1 MKPGEDHAYLGTLMS
16 LKQEIE
22 NRLRTLQGHYEQL
35 ARRVPINR
43 LNEGLLPENAR
54 DTEFL
59 ECLNNIMWETR
70 DIESLI
76 NTAYA
81 RHGKAVHFLDT
92 SLYRFWEET
101 ARPSWQAVRKI
112 YADHHP
118 DGWGEQ
124 LLMEAETLVVQ
135 ARPRQDIAW
144 TVRAALTYL
153 DEMLDEDD
161 ERREEIFDFDG
172 AHTLLESPLFQPDM
186 WAENNRQLRPFVR
199 RQTDAWFPKDV
210 RVRIESLYH
219 ALLFGNWLASIAL
232 ARAVLEYAILHRA
245 RDLQI
250 DTTEPGDSR
259 RTAGLSVLVTR
270 SARVRPDLSE
280 AMGYLVARGN
290 EVMHPVRTPTRTE
303 PDLREIAFKCVEKAR
318 SVVEKLYRHEEG
330 GAN

>member
-1 MKPGEDHAYLGTLMS
+1 MLIWGPKCHLS
-16 LKQEIE
+16 QEIE
-22 NRLRTLQGHYEQL
+22 NRLPDPSGHYEQL

-43 LNEGLLPENAR
+43 LNEACFRRMQR

-161 ERREEIFDFDG
+161 ERREKSSISM

-186 WAENNRQLRPFVR
+186 WAENNSPATTVR
-199 RQTDAWFPKDV
+199 AET
-210 RVRIESLYH
+210 
-219 ALLFGNWLASIAL
+219 N
-232 ARAVLEYAILHRA
+232 
-245 RDLQI
+245 
-250 DTTEPGDSR
+250 R
-259 RTAGLSVLVTR
+259 RMVPER
-270 SARVRPDLSE
+270 
-280 AMGYLVARGN
+280 
-290 EVMHPVRTPTRTE
+290 
-303 PDLREIAFKCVEKAR
+303 C
-318 SVVEKLYRHEEG
+318 
-330 GAN
+330 